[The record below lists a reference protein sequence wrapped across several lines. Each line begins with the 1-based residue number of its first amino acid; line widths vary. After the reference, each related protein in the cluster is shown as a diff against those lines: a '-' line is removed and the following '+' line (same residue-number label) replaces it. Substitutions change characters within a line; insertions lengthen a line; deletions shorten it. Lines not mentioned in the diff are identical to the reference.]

1 MHRRLNANMKKLAT
15 TITDVVQKMNPRVLC
30 MVEVGLAGHPLSEA
44 QMQQVADEAMRAW
57 RDAATEHI
65 ELSSMFTAGAPY
77 ITIFVCGAFQ
87 CSDHRILRKLYD
99 ADGRPRTAQ
108 AFVLS
113 APGGDSIDI
122 ISVHAPSGT
131 SGTKRLKDPQRLCL
145 LTNLLQSNSMAMP
158 GCTIGQVGFLIGGD
172 MNTRPLRM
180 SQLLRKCM
188 DNGSLRTK
196 VRSYETCFSKH
207 GYLCIAGSIETFV
220 STSLEGDS
228 QTFDIRWRTYRQ
240 GSS

>member
-1 MHRRLNANMKKLAT
+1 MFHSFHIVKISPVIQFLAQDVALPQVMRRKMPRRTAATEHGQQPPLLQSTTAMSGNVVFVNIDWKEAMMHRRLNANMKKLAT

-30 MVEVGLAGHPLSEA
+30 MVEVGLAEYPLSEA

-57 RDAATEHI
+57 RDAATEHV

-87 CSDHRILRKLYD
+87 CSDHRILHKLYD

-122 ISVHAPSGT
+122 INVHAPSGT
-131 SGTKRLKDPQRLCL
+131 GRKQLKDPQR
-145 LTNLLQSNSMAMP
+145 
-158 GCTIGQVGFLIGGD
+158 
-172 MNTRPLRM
+172 
-180 SQLLRKCM
+180 
-188 DNGSLRTK
+188 
-196 VRSYETCFSKH
+196 
-207 GYLCIAGSIETFV
+207 
-220 STSLEGDS
+220 
-228 QTFDIRWRTYRQ
+228 
-240 GSS
+240 